1 MENWFQ
7 TLSRKELTTWLKNM
21 SNPFNM
27 FLNTDE
33 DLKNLQLAKSI
44 LKQKNK

>member
-1 MENWFQ
+1 MINWFKNL
-7 TLSRKELTTWLKNM
+7 TIRELRTWIKNM
-21 SNPFNM
+21 EYTM